1 LEKRCYIS
9 KEKNKNKKQHILRKM
24 ILSPYK
30 LSEDFIKKKLT
41 LIENGS
47 LNLTNY
53 DGSNKTYG
61 KINSILK
68 ADIEVNNSKFY
79 YNVLKGGSTGLAESY
94 IRDEFKTSDLTSL
107 IELTAK
113 NINLTHRFSGILQ
126 IKLLKNLFKNLLFSN
141 TRSKS
146 KEYISKHYDL
156 GNEFFSIWLD
166 KTLTYSS
173 AIYENPKDD
182 LANAQTNKY
191 NKLIDFIKP
200 KSGDKLLEIGC
211 GWGGFAEHLAKNY
224 DVKLD
229 CITISNKQL
238 EFAQKRIFN
247 AGLNEKV
254 DIKFLDYRDVKG
266 KYDSIASIEMI
277 EAVGEKYLNEYFS
290 AIKNNLKPNSI
301 AAIQAIVI
309 KDELFDRY
317 RKNEDFIQK
326 YIFPGG
332 FLPSLQ
338 SIRNYCKDTGLELT
352 DYNSYGKHY
361 SNTLKTWR
369 ENFIRSWNDISKQGF
384 DQSFKKIWDF
394 YFSYCE
400 AGFKARN
407 IDLIQFSICNK

>member
-1 LEKRCYIS
+1 
-9 KEKNKNKKQHILRKM
+9 M

-30 LSEDFIKKKLT
+30 FSENFIKKKLS
-41 LIENGS
+41 LIKDGN
-47 LNLTNY
+47 LNLKNY
-53 DGSNKTYG
+53 DGSNISYG
-61 KINSILK
+61 KTNARIR
-68 ADIEVNNSKFY
+68 ADIRVDNYKFY
-79 YNVLKGGSTGLAESY
+79 FNILKGGSSGLAESY
-94 IRDEFKTSDLTSL
+94 VRDEFKTSDLTSL
-107 IELTAK
+107 IELTAR

-126 IKLLKNLFKNLLFSN
+126 IKLLKNLFRNILFSN

-166 KTLTYSS
+166 KSLTYSS
-173 AIYENPKDD
+173 AIYENPNDD

-200 KSGDKLLEIGC
+200 KSGDKILEIGC
-211 GWGGFAEHLAKNY
+211 GWGGFAEHLAKNF

-229 CITISNKQL
+229 CITISKKQL

-254 DIKFLDYRDVKG
+254 NIKFLDYRDIKD

-277 EAVGEKYLNEYFS
+277 EAVGEKYLTKYFS
-290 AIKNNLKPNSI
+290 TIKNNLKPNGI
-301 AAIQAIVI
+301 GAIQAIVI

-317 RKNEDFIQK
+317 RSNEDFIQK

-338 SIRNYCKDTGLELT
+338 SIRNYCEDVGLELT
-352 DYNSYGKHY
+352 DYNSYGTHY

-369 ENFIRSWNDISKQGF
+369 ENFIKSWNDISKQGF

-400 AGFKARN
+400 AGFKAKN
-407 IDLIQFSICNK
+407 IDLIQFSLCNK